1 VSLLLRSL
9 DQAIV
14 MLGVS
19 AAIRSP
25 EVCASR
31 ASCRYFSAT
40 RDADPRTL
48 TSGPLIRKSWS
59 RDCDCGRC
67 FVYLP
72 IAYFARWCGCPSKA
86 CFDQFS
92 LPLFTPDY
100 SDSTMS
106 IVLMCFVAIVMD
118 PFLVGAVTNAIR
130 PSPTSIRGLA

>member
-1 VSLLLRSL
+1 VAAVSSTFPLLILH
-9 DQAIV
+9 
-14 MLGVS
+14 
-19 AAIRSP
+19 
-25 EVCASR
+25 
-31 ASCRYFSAT
+31 
-40 RDADPRTL
+40 
-48 TSGPLIRKSWS
+48 
-59 RDCDCGRC
+59 
-67 FVYLP
+67 
-72 IAYFARWCGCPSKA
+72 RWCGCPSKA